1 MSAWID
7 TGSISQRKEKEHEE
21 ELDEDM
27 LSSGMFP
34 RKKSGNQE
42 VNGEVNNKEGNQ
54 FDDLEELEAAKVGC
68 TLCALD

>member
-27 LSSGMFP
+27 LSSG
-34 RKKSGNQE
+34 NQE

-54 FDDLEELEAAKVGC
+54 FDDLEELEAANDGK
-68 TLCALD
+68 T